1 MSNTAT
7 IWSTV
12 PEKSSIGQRIRHARE
27 ASNLSSAQLARR
39 LGVKTATVS
48 GWESG
53 RTEPRANRL
62 TMLAGFLSVS
72 PTWLLYGLGEA
83 PADET
88 FSSELA
94 VLQASLK
101 SVKDLH
107 ERTGQALVRLEEQI
121 ARLSPAKER

>member
-12 PEKSSIGQRIRHARE
+12 PEKSSIGERIRHARE
-27 ASNLSSAQLARR
+27 AANLSSAQLARR

-107 ERTGQALVRLEEQI
+107 ERTGQALERLEEQI
-121 ARLSPAKER
+121 SRLSPPKD